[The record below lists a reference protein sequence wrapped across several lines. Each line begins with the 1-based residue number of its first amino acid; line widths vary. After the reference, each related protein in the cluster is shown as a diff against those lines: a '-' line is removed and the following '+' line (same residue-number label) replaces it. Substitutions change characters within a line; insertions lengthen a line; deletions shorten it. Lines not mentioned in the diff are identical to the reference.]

1 MPLDV
6 RLDSAAMQ
14 SLRDKVALVIGGNSG
29 LGKASALA
37 LAEAGAHVM
46 IAARRA
52 AEGDAVVE
60 RITATGAQAAF
71 IAADVTV
78 EADLARAVAATV
90 ERFGRLDCAVNS
102 AGINEDFSLPHDV
115 ESDMFD
121 RMSTVN
127 VRGTLLGMK
136 HQIRQMLAQG
146 GPGSVVNM
154 SSILGH
160 IAAPHASIY
169 VATKHAVIGLT
180 RAAAL
185 AYAKQGIR
193 VNCVAPTAI
202 TGTPMIDY
210 NMEHCPELIKPF
222 IDAIPMGR
230 AGRSEEVGRVVA
242 FLCSDAASFISGHS
256 LPIDGAQL
264 AY

>member
-1 MPLDV
+1 MN
-6 RLDSAAMQ
+6 
-14 SLRDKVALVIGGNSG
+14 SLRGKVALVVGGSSG
-29 LGKASALA
+29 LGKASAVA
-37 LAEAGAHVM
+37 LAEAGANVVV
-46 IAARRA
+46 AARRVV
-52 AEGDAVVE
+52 EGEAVVKQL
-60 RITATGAQAAF
+60 TDLGVGAVFVAV
-71 IAADVTV
+71 DVTR
-78 EADLARAVAATV
+78 EADLAAVVTATV
-90 ERFGRLDCAVNS
+90 AKFGRLDCAVNC
-102 AGINEDFSLPHDV
+102 AGINEDFTLITEV
-115 ESDMFD
+115 EADLFD
-121 RMSTVN
+121 RMTAVN

-136 HQIRQMLAQG
+136 HQIRQMVAQG

-160 IAAPHASIY
+160 VGAPHASIY
-169 VATKHAVIGLT
+169 CATKAAVIGMT

-202 TGTPMIDY
+202 SGTPMIDY
-210 NMEHCPELIKPF
+210 NMEHCPELMKPF

-230 AGRSEEVGRVVA
+230 AGRSEEVGRVIA
-242 FLCSDAASFISGHS
+242 FLCSDDSSFISGHS

>member
-1 MPLDV
+1 MN
-6 RLDSAAMQ
+6 
-14 SLRDKVALVIGGNSG
+14 SLRGKVALVIGGNSG

-37 LAEAGAHVM
+37 LAESGANVV
-46 IAARRA
+46 IAARRV
-52 AEGDAVVE
+52 AEGDDVVKQL
-60 RITATGAQAAF
+60 TDLGVGAAF
-71 IAADVTV
+71 VAVDVTR
-78 EADLARAVAATV
+78 EADLAAVVAATV
-90 ERFGRLDCAVNS
+90 EKFGRLDCAVNC
-102 AGINEDFSLPHDV
+102 AGLNEDFVPVTEADA
-115 ESDMFD
+115 DMFD
-121 RMSTVN
+121 RMMAVN

-160 IAAPHASIY
+160 VAAPNGSIY
-169 VATKHAVIGLT
+169 AATKHAVIGLT
-180 RAAAL
+180 RSAAL
-185 AYAKQGIR
+185 AYAKQAIR

-210 NMEHCPELIKPF
+210 NLEHCPELIKPF